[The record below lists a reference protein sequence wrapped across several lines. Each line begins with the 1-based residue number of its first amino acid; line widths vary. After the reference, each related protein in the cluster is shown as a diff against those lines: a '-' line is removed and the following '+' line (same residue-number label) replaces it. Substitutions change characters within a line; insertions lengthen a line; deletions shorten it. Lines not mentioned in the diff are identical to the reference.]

1 MEGFLLQALT
11 LAKNSCMS
19 EQHAAVIWANAG
31 PRRGE
36 VLAMGYNKRFSF
48 LPQQNYRKERHC
60 SYHAELVALMQLP
73 SRARG
78 YIKSVRA
85 SMVVVRVKGN
95 RLVLSKP
102 CPGCTKKLENLGIT
116 VYYSTNHENVN

>member
-1 MEGFLLQALT
+1 MESFLSQAFS
-11 LAKNSCMS
+11 LAKNSVMN

-36 VLAMGYNKRFSF
+36 VLAMGYNKRFEF
-48 LPQQNYRKERHC
+48 LPTMTYKKERHC

-78 YIKSVRA
+78 YIRSVRA
-85 SMVVVRVKGN
+85 CMVVVRVKGD
-95 RLVLSKP
+95 RPVFSKP
-102 CPGCTKKLENLGIT
+102 CSGCTKKLEKLGIT
-116 VYYSTNHENVN
+116 VYYST

>member
-1 MEGFLLQALT
+1 MESFLSQAFS
-11 LAKNSCMS
+11 LAKNSVMS

-36 VLAMGYNKRFSF
+36 VIAMGYNKRFEF
-48 LPQQNYRKERHC
+48 LPIQNYDKSRHC

-78 YIKSVRA
+78 YIRSVRA
-85 SMVVVRVKGN
+85 SMVVVRVKGD

-102 CPGCTKKLENLGIT
+102 CTVCTKKLESLGIT
-116 VYYSTNHENVN
+116 VYYST